1 MKTKNTK
8 ISILTCGLATI
19 LALGLNPTPSAF
31 AAESAEQA
39 QAARAKIDATRN
51 EIAKIRNQVGLTLE
65 ELNRLQKDSV
75 ELRPQFELF
84 TKELSKM
91 EAQAKV
97 AQERVAQMS
106 EKGQAYFQSWEDSIK
121 TIANKDIREQAQKR
135 HDKRAKSYE
144 KITKAMT
151 EARDQMKP
159 FMSDLNDIKT
169 LLDAELSRESV
180 KSAGKLIK
188 QANTHGGDV
197 VDSLKDVET
206 ELDRVSA
213 ELAKYR

>member
-1 MKTKNTK
+1 MKTKNIK
-8 ISILTCGLATI
+8 SILLTLTAS
-19 LALGLNPTPSAF
+19 LALALLPTSSVFA

-39 QAARAKIDATRN
+39 QEARAKIDASRN
-51 EIAKIRNQVGLTLE
+51 EVAKIRNQVGLTLE

-97 AQERVAQMS
+97 AQERVMQMS

-135 HDKRAKSYE
+135 YDKRTKSYA
-144 KITKAMT
+144 KIITAMT
-151 EARDQMKP
+151 EARDELKP
-159 FMSDLNDIKT
+159 FMSDLNDIKK

-180 KSAGKLIK
+180 KSASKLVK
-188 QANTHGGDV
+188 QANNHGGDV
-197 VDSLKDVET
+197 VEALKDVET

-213 ELAKYR
+213 ELAKYK